1 MKTIKSA
8 NDIRFKDFVQVEE
21 KLSNVSN
28 LTSEEVLEVV
38 STLYEAE
45 IEKVSE
51 MDYNEVLDK
60 LVNVIEAIGKTEMDL
75 VTRFESD
82 GVKYG
87 FIPNFSEITT
97 GELIDLDNL
106 LVEKDFIGIASILY
120 RPIVKESKKGRYT
133 IEEYKGIDRELFEN
147 ASMRFYMGF
156 INFFYK
162 SLSILNQSS
171 QESTQSEI
179 VK

>member
-1 MKTIKSA
+1 MKKIRSA
-8 NDIRFKDFVQVEE
+8 NDIRFKDFTQVED
-21 KLSNVSN
+21 KLSNVTN
-28 LTSEEVLEVV
+28 LTSKEVLEVV
-38 STLYEAE
+38 STLYEVD

-51 MDYNEVLDK
+51 MDYNEVLNK
-60 LVNVIEAIGKTEMDL
+60 LVEAVEAIGRTRMDL
-75 VTRFESD
+75 VLRIELD

-106 LVEKDFIGIASILY
+106 LIERDFIGIASILY
-120 RPIVKESKKGRYT
+120 RPIVKESKQGRYT

-162 SLSILNQSS
+162 SLNVLNQHS